1 MLHINELTYRIG
13 GRTLMEQ
20 ASAVVPAGHRVGLV
34 GHNGTGK
41 STLLKLIMHELEP
54 DSGTISLQNRA
65 SVGTVSQLMPEGDK
79 SPRDFVLAADTER
92 AALLAEAETATD
104 PHRIGEI
111 HVRLAD
117 IGAEAAPARAA
128 AILSGLGFSE
138 EAQLQP
144 LGSFSGGWRMRVA
157 LAATLF
163 SAPDLLLLDEPS
175 NHLDLETR
183 LWLESHLCAY
193 PGTIL
198 LVSHDRNLLNTVVD
212 TIIHLEDTKLVVY
225 RGNHDRFE
233 RTRRERQVLRAAE
246 FAKQLE
252 QRRHIQSFIDRFKA
266 KASKARQA
274 QSRVK
279 ALERMEELRPVRP
292 DREVAFD
299 FPNPSPLPPPLIAMD
314 GASVGYQQDRPVLRR
329 LNLMLDPED
338 RIALL
343 GENGNGKTTL
353 LRLLMGELKAMSG
366 SIRQSSKLRV
376 GYFEQEQAD
385 AFDLDRTPAEELG
398 SRMPD
403 ATITKV
409 RAHLGSFG
417 LGQEKADVKIGS
429 LSGGEKAKLLFA
441 CITRDAPHV
450 LLLDEPTNHLD
461 IDSRE
466 ALTAAINS
474 YQGAVILVTHD
485 LHLVEL
491 CADRLWVARNGGC
504 QPYDGDI
511 DDYRKEVL
519 EARRAD
525 RRRER
530 AEKASVGDDRNSKRD
545 ARRAGASARAAR
557 SSHRKAVQA
566 AEKRLETLNK
576 EKSLVEAKLADPA
589 LYRGPAVEI
598 ALLNRQ
604 LAELQKKIEDV
615 EAEWLEAEEALSLAI
630 EQEQEE
636 GAAP

>member
-1 MLHINELTYRIG
+1 MLHINDLTYRIG
-13 GRTLMEQ
+13 GRVLLDQ
-20 ASAVVPAGHRVGLV
+20 ATAVVPQGHKVGLI
-34 GHNGTGK
+34 GHNGSGK
-41 STLLKLIMHELEP
+41 STLLKLIMGELEP
-54 DSGTISLQNRA
+54 DTGTISLRNRA
-65 SVGTVSQLMPEGDK
+65 RIGTVSQKMPEGEG
-79 SPRDFVLAADTER
+79 SPRDFVLAADEER
-92 AALLAEAETATD
+92 AGLLAEAESATD

-111 HVRLAD
+111 HIRLAD

-128 AILSGLGFSE
+128 AILAGLGFDE
-138 EAQLQP
+138 EAQAAP
-144 LGSFSGGWRMRVA
+144 LDSFSGGWRMRVA

-183 LWLESHLCAY
+183 LWLEAHLTAY

-198 LVSHDRNLLNTVVD
+198 LVSHDRNLLNTIVD
-212 TIIHLEDTKLVVY
+212 SIIHLDEMKLNVY
-225 RGNHDRFE
+225 RGNYDRFE
-233 RTRRERQVLRAAE
+233 RTRNERLVLRAAE
-246 FAKQLE
+246 FSKQLE
-252 QRRHIQSFIDRFKA
+252 QRKHIQSFIDRFKA
-266 KASKARQA
+266 KASKAKQA

-279 ALERMEELRPVRP
+279 ALERMDELRPVRP

-299 FPNPSPLPPPLIAMD
+299 FPNPAQLPPPLIAMD
-314 GASVGYQQDRPVLRR
+314 GASVGYAEGKPILRK
-329 LNLMLDPED
+329 LDLILGPED

-353 LRLLMGELKAMSG
+353 LRLLMGQLDAMG
-366 SIRQSSKLRV
+366 GEVRKPGKLRV

-385 AFDLDRTPAEELG
+385 AFDLDRTPAQELA

-403 ATITKV
+403 ATVTKV

-441 CITRDAPHV
+441 CITREAPHV
-450 LLLDEPTNHLD
+450 LMLDEPTNHLD
-461 IDSRE
+461 IDSRD
-466 ALTAAINS
+466 ALISAINA

-491 CADRLWVARNGGC
+491 CAETLWVVRNGTC
-504 QPYDGDI
+504 RVFDGDI
-511 DDYRKEVL
+511 DEYRKDVL
-519 EARRAD
+519 ESRRAD
-525 RRRER
+525 KRRNK
-530 AEKASVGDDRNSKRD
+530 AEKSAGDDRGARRD

-557 SSHRKAVQA
+557 SSQRKAVQA
-566 AEKRLETLNK
+566 AEQQMEKLSREKALLEK
-576 EKSLVEAKLADPA
+576 KLADPA

-604 LAELQKKIEDV
+604 LGDLQKKISQA
-615 EAEWLEAEEALSLAI
+615 EAEWLAAEEALNGADDD
-630 EQEQEE
+630 EQEQ
-636 GAAP
+636 GVAR

>member
-1 MLHINELTYRIG
+1 MLHINDLTYRIG
-13 GRTLMEQ
+13 GRILLEQ
-20 ASAVVPAGHRVGLV
+20 ATAVVPQGHKVGLI
-34 GHNGTGK
+34 GHNGSGK
-41 STLLKLIMHELEP
+41 STLLKLIMGELEP
-54 DSGTISLQNRA
+54 DTGSINLRNNARI
-65 SVGTVSQLMPEGDK
+65 GTVSQKMPEGDS
-79 SPRDFVLAADTER
+79 SPRDFVLAADEER

-104 PHRIGEI
+104 PNRIGEI

-128 AILSGLGFSE
+128 AILAGLGFDE
-138 EAQLQP
+138 TAQAAP
-144 LGSFSGGWRMRVA
+144 LDSFSGGWRMRVA

-163 SAPDLLLLDEPS
+163 SAPDMLLLDEPS

-183 LWLESHLCAY
+183 LWLETHLTSY
-193 PGTIL
+193 QGTIL
-198 LVSHDRNLLNTVVD
+198 LVSHDRNLLNTIVD
-212 TIIHLEDTKLVVY
+212 TIIHLDDTKLNVY
-225 RGNHDRFE
+225 RGNYDRFE
-233 RTRRERQVLRAAE
+233 RTRNERMILRAAE
-246 FAKQLE
+246 FSKQLE
-252 QRRHIQSFIDRFKA
+252 QRKHIQSFIDRFKA
-266 KASKARQA
+266 KASKAKQA

-279 ALERMEELRPVRP
+279 ALERMEELSPVRP

-314 GASVGYQQDRPVLRR
+314 GASVGYAEGKPILSK
-329 LNLMLDPED
+329 LDLILGPED

-353 LRLLMGELKAMSG
+353 LRLLMGQLNAMSG
-366 SIRQSSKLRV
+366 SVRKPGKLRV

-385 AFDLDRTPAEELG
+385 AFDLERTPAQELT
-398 SRMPD
+398 SRMQD
-403 ATITKV
+403 ATETKV

-441 CITRDAPHV
+441 CITREAPHI
-450 LLLDEPTNHLD
+450 LMLDEPTNHLD
-461 IDSRE
+461 IDSRD
-466 ALTAAINS
+466 ALITAINA

-491 CADRLWVARNGGC
+491 CAETLWVARNGGC
-504 QPYDGDI
+504 RVFDGDI
-511 DDYRKEVL
+511 AEYRKDVL

-525 RRRER
+525 RRRQK
-530 AEKASVGDDRNSKRD
+530 AEKSNVDERGARRD

-557 SSHRKAVQA
+557 SSQRKAVQA
-566 AEKRLETLNK
+566 AERVMEKLGK
-576 EKSLVEAKLADPA
+576 EKALLEKKLADPA

-604 LAELQKKIEDV
+604 MGDLQKKISEA
-615 EAEWLEAEEALSLAI
+615 EAEWLEAEEALNGSGD
-630 EQEQEE
+630 EVQE
-636 GAAP
+636 GVAR

>member
-1 MLHINELTYRIG
+1 
-13 GRTLMEQ
+13 
-20 ASAVVPAGHRVGLV
+20 
-34 GHNGTGK
+34 
-41 STLLKLIMHELEP
+41 
-54 DSGTISLQNRA
+54 
-65 SVGTVSQLMPEGDK
+65 
-79 SPRDFVLAADTER
+79 
-92 AALLAEAETATD
+92 
-104 PHRIGEI
+104 
-111 HVRLAD
+111 LAD

-128 AILSGLGFSE
+128 AILAGLGFDE
-138 EAQLQP
+138 DAQQAP
-144 LGSFSGGWRMRVA
+144 LDSFSGGWRMRVA

-183 LWLESHLCAY
+183 LWLETHLSSY

-198 LVSHDRNLLNTVVD
+198 LVSHDHNLLNTVVD
-212 TIIHLEDTKLVVY
+212 TIIHLDDTKLTVY
-225 RGNHDRFE
+225 RGNYDRFE
-233 RTRRERQVLRAAE
+233 RTRRERQILRAAE

-279 ALERMEELRPVRP
+279 ALERMEELKPVRP

-299 FPNPSPLPPPLIAMD
+299 FPNPQPLPPPLVAMD
-314 GASVGYQQDRPVLRR
+314 GASVGYTPGKPVLRK
-329 LNLMLDPED
+329 LDLMLGPDD

-353 LRLLMGELKAMSG
+353 LRLLMGELTPLSG
-366 SIRQSSKLRV
+366 TVRKSSKLRV

-385 AFDLDRTPAEELG
+385 AFDLERTPAQELV

-403 ATITKV
+403 ATETKV

-417 LGQEKADVKIGS
+417 LGQQKADVKIGS

-466 ALTAAINS
+466 ALTAAINA
-474 YQGAVILVTHD
+474 YEGAVILVTHD

-491 CADRLWVARNGGC
+491 CADRLWVARNGEC
-504 QPYDGDI
+504 RAYDGDI
-511 DDYRKEVL
+511 DDYRKDVL

-525 RRRER
+525 KRRER
-530 AEKASVGDDRNSKRD
+530 AEKAANGDDRASRRE

-557 SSHRKAVQA
+557 ASQRKAVQA
-566 AEKRLETLNK
+566 AERRLESLGK
-576 EKSLVEAKLADPA
+576 EKALLEAKLADPA

-598 ALLNRQ
+598 AMLNRQ
-604 LAELQKKIEDV
+604 LAELQKKIEDA
-615 EAEWLEAEEALSLAI
+615 EAEWLEAEESLSLAMA
-630 EQEQEE
+630 QEQEE